1 MLGDYLRFSPLES
14 PGGAYGA
21 GGRRDTYGLSRF
33 SLAARVLPALT
44 PSPNGAGRP
53 SLMPGQVAPSPAGG
67 FEAMLTG
74 VVEAEEEARGRP
86 ATRRLLRSGVCAFK
100 PTPR

>member
-44 PSPNGAGRP
+44 PSPGAAGRP

-74 VVEAEEEARGRP
+74 VVEAEEEARAP
-86 ATRRLLRSGVCAFK
+86 APPRATQRAPQFK
-100 PTPR
+100 PSRR